1 MNFVPM
7 HDDEFVFSWG
17 FMIKIVWDILFTN
30 SYTLHCITTLKN
42 A

>member
-17 FMIKIVWDILFTN
+17 FMIKIVWG
-30 SYTLHCITTLKN
+30 YPVYK
-42 A
+42 